1 MNKFQILAS
10 AMLISIVT
18 GVICDVVVLEAVKE

>member
-1 MNKFQILAS
+1 
-10 AMLISIVT
+10 MLISIVT